1 MPGGASVACST
12 AKAVEWDESWAK
24 NLDPSGR
31 AALGV
36 HASAYNDSVPSAV
49 VIQPEIINNVPQISG
64 TNPPVAILG

>member
-12 AKAVEWDESWAK
+12 AKAVEWDASWAK

-36 HASAYNDSVPSAV
+36 HLSDYDKVQANSGV
-49 VIQPEIINNVPQISG
+49 VQPEIINNVPQITASTQG
-64 TNPPVAILG
+64 VEIRS